1 MTRKFFALGGLLSIV
16 LAGVVFAQD
25 SKTVKL
31 TGYMIDNACASGSH
45 GDMAKTADKAKGHP
59 VSCALMPDCEK
70 SGYAVVADGKMYK
83 FDATGNQSAV
93 ELLKSTKS
101 KKGLMVMVE
110 GKMDGE
116 TLQVSKLAEV
126 AAAEP
131 SK

>member
-1 MTRKFFALGGLLSIV
+1 MTRKIFALGGMLSIV

-25 SKTVKL
+25 SKTIKL
-31 TGYMIDNACASGSH
+31 TGYVIDNACASGSH
-45 GDMAKTADKAKGHP
+45 GDMAKTADKAKGHS
-59 VSCALMPDCEK
+59 VSCALMPNCEK
-70 SGYAVVADGKMYK
+70 SGYAVIADGKMYK
-83 FDATGNQSAV
+83 LDATGNQSAV

-131 SK
+131 SQ

>member
-45 GDMAKTADKAKGHP
+45 SDMAKTADKAKGHP